1 MNQHPCVVT
10 INHNSKPR
18 ILFSGDQLVE
28 VDLPVG
34 SRVIYPKKPMEPLN
48 DVKSAIRYAINHPE
62 GSEPLYAKLRPG
74 MKVTIAIDDLSMPL
88 PPMETPDIRQQMLEV
103 VMDLLKDYAV
113 SDIEMVVATAFHR
126 PMTDT
131 EIKRMVGSKIFN
143 EYWPDRLYNHDA
155 ELPDGMVFLGT
166 TKEGYDVE
174 INARAAKSDLLIYLN
189 LTFVPMN
196 GGFKSVGTG
205 LAGYRTLKNHH
216 NPHTIRKTK
225 SYMDPNSTD
234 RESSELSTRMES
246 IGRFINEKL
255 DVFHIEST
263 INNRMFGK
271 PLDIL
276 GKNEDDL
283 TDWEERTLRGIM
295 KSLKWLPQP
304 ARQAIFEKV
313 PAPYGVIA
321 VHAGE
326 TEAVHQMIL
335 EKCFQQLAVPV
346 KGQSDIV
353 IFPIP
358 YISPYNVGAFLNPLL
373 VSVMAEGYLFNLHRG
388 APLLKKGG
396 TIIILHPC
404 TDKFDKD
411 QHLAYVEF
419 FHKLLPQTRDAM
431 ELHKRFEKEFSRNP
445 AYIQMYRSGK
455 AYHPTHPFYM
465 WYWGEN
471 GRQYRGRVIVVG
483 ADNEYIPKI
492 LGYETA
498 ATMSDALR
506 MAKETAPTPDP
517 SITCFRICPLMLADV
532 ELTDEEKADLE
543 REAKQLED
551 SQHAALTE
559 AQALPSRTEL
569 TKMTKTQLLDLAQ
582 QHDKDI
588 PKSWN
593 KSKIIDA
600 LKS

>member
-1 MNQHPCVVT
+1 MSNHPCVVT
-10 INHNSKPR
+10 INHQSKPR
-18 ILFSGDQLVE
+18 VLFSGDQLVE
-28 VDLPVG
+28 VDLPIG
-34 SRVIYPKKPMEPLN
+34 TRVIYPKPPMEPLN
-48 DVKSAIRYAINHPE
+48 DVKAAIRYAVNHPE
-62 GSEPLYAKLRPG
+62 NSEPLFAKLKPG

-88 PPMETPDIRQQMLEV
+88 PPMAKPDVRQQMLEV
-103 VMDLLKDYAV
+103 VLEMMEDYAID
-113 SDIEMVVATAFHR
+113 DIEMVIATAFHR
-126 PMTDT
+126 PMREE
-131 EIKRMVGSKIFN
+131 EIRHIVGNRIYNK
-143 EYWPDRLYNHDA
+143 YAPDRLYNHDA
-155 ELPDGMVFLGT
+155 ELPDGMVHLGK

-205 LAGYRTLKNHH
+205 LAGYKTLKAHH
-216 NPHTIRKTK
+216 NPQTLRKTK
-225 SYMDPNSTD
+225 SYMDPNYTD
-234 RESSELSTRMES
+234 KESSPLASKMES
-246 IGRFINEKL
+246 IGRFINEKVN
-255 DVFHIEST
+255 VFHIEST
-263 INNRMFGK
+263 TNNRMFAK
-271 PLDIL
+271 PLDFL

-283 TDWEERTLRGIM
+283 TPMEQIGM
-295 KSLKWLPQP
+295 KGLIRSLKMLPQP

-313 PAPYGVIA
+313 PAPYGIIA

-326 TEAVHQMIL
+326 TEAVHKLIL

-353 IFPIP
+353 IYPIP

-396 TIIILHPC
+396 TIIITHPC
-404 TDKFDKD
+404 TDKFDKE
-411 QHLAYVEF
+411 QHLSYVEF

-445 AYIQMYRSGK
+445 AYIQMYRSGN
-455 AYHPTHPFYM
+455 AYHPAHPFYM

-471 GRQYRGRVIVVG
+471 GRKHRNRVIVVG

-498 ATMSDALR
+498 RTMQEAIR
-506 MAKETAPTPDP
+506 MAKETAPKDP

-532 ELTDEEKADLE
+532 ELTDEEKA
-543 REAKQLED
+543 
-551 SQHAALTE
+551 
-559 AQALPSRTEL
+559 AQAES
-569 TKMTKTQLLDLAQ
+569 
-582 QHDKDI
+582 
-588 PKSWN
+588 N
-593 KSKIIDA
+593 KQ
-600 LKS
+600 

>member
-1 MNQHPCVVT
+1 MSNHPCVVT
-10 INHNSKPR
+10 INHQSKPR
-18 ILFSGDQLVE
+18 VLFSGDQLVE
-28 VDLPVG
+28 VDLPIG
-34 SRVIYPKKPMEPLN
+34 TRVIYPKPPMEPLN
-48 DVKSAIRYAINHPE
+48 DVKAAIRYAVNHPE
-62 GSEPLYAKLRPG
+62 NSEPLFAKLKPG

-88 PPMETPDIRQQMLEV
+88 PPMAKPDVRQQMLEV
-103 VMDLLKDYAV
+103 VLEMMEDYAID
-113 SDIEMVVATAFHR
+113 DIEMVIATAFHR
-126 PMTDT
+126 PMREE
-131 EIKRMVGSKIFN
+131 EIRHIVGNRIYNK
-143 EYWPDRLYNHDA
+143 YAPDRLYNHDA
-155 ELPDGMVFLGT
+155 ELPDGMVHLGK

-205 LAGYRTLKNHH
+205 LAGYKTLKAHH
-216 NPHTIRKTK
+216 NPHTLRKTK
-225 SYMDPNSTD
+225 SYMDPNYTD
-234 RESSELSTRMES
+234 KESSPLASKMES
-246 IGRFINEKL
+246 IGRFINEKIN
-255 DVFHIEST
+255 VFHIEST
-263 INNRMFGK
+263 TNNRMFAK
-271 PLDIL
+271 PLDFL

-283 TDWEERTLRGIM
+283 TPMEQIGM
-295 KSLKWLPQP
+295 KGLIRSLKMLPQP

-313 PAPYGVIA
+313 PAPYGIIA

-326 TEAVHQMIL
+326 TEAVHKLIL

-353 IFPIP
+353 IYPIP

-396 TIIILHPC
+396 TIIITHPC
-404 TDKFDKD
+404 TDKFDKE
-411 QHLAYVEF
+411 QHLSYVEF

-445 AYIQMYRSGK
+445 AYIQMYRSGN
-455 AYHPTHPFYM
+455 AYHPAHPFYM

-471 GRQYRGRVIVVG
+471 GRKHRSRVIVVG

-498 ATMSDALR
+498 RTMQEAIR
-506 MAKETAPTPDP
+506 MAKETAPKDP

-532 ELTDEEKADLE
+532 ELTDEEKA
-543 REAKQLED
+543 
-551 SQHAALTE
+551 
-559 AQALPSRTEL
+559 AQAEL
-569 TKMTKTQLLDLAQ
+569 
-582 QHDKDI
+582 
-588 PKSWN
+588 N
-593 KSKIIDA
+593 KQ
-600 LKS
+600 

>member
-1 MNQHPCVVT
+1 MSNHPCVVT
-10 INHNSKPR
+10 INHQSKPR
-18 ILFSGDQLVE
+18 VLFSGDQLVE
-28 VDLPVG
+28 VDLPIG
-34 SRVIYPKKPMEPLN
+34 TRVIYPKPPMEPLN
-48 DVKSAIRYAINHPE
+48 DVKAAIRYAVNHPE
-62 GSEPLYAKLRPG
+62 NSEPLFAKLKPG

-88 PPMETPDIRQQMLEV
+88 PPMAKPDVRQQMLEV
-103 VMDLLKDYAV
+103 VLEMMEDYAID
-113 SDIEMVVATAFHR
+113 DIEMVIATAFHR
-126 PMTDT
+126 PMREE
-131 EIKRMVGSKIFN
+131 EIRHIVGNQIYNK
-143 EYWPDRLYNHDA
+143 YAPDRLYNHDA
-155 ELPDGMVFLGT
+155 ELPDGMVHLGK

-205 LAGYRTLKNHH
+205 LAGYKTLKAHH
-216 NPHTIRKTK
+216 NPHTLRKTK
-225 SYMDPNSTD
+225 SYMDPNYTD
-234 RESSELSTRMES
+234 KESSPLASKMES
-246 IGRFINEKL
+246 IGRFINEKVN
-255 DVFHIEST
+255 VFHIEST
-263 INNRMFGK
+263 TNNRMFAK
-271 PLDIL
+271 PLDFL

-283 TDWEERTLRGIM
+283 TPMEQIGM
-295 KSLKWLPQP
+295 KGLIRSLKMLPQP

-313 PAPYGVIA
+313 PAPYGIIA

-326 TEAVHQMIL
+326 TEAVHKLIL

-353 IFPIP
+353 IYPIP

-396 TIIILHPC
+396 TIIITHPC
-404 TDKFDKD
+404 TDKFDKE
-411 QHLAYVEF
+411 QHLSYVEF

-445 AYIQMYRSGK
+445 AYIQMYRSGN
-455 AYHPTHPFYM
+455 AYHPAHPFYM

-471 GRQYRGRVIVVG
+471 GRKHRNRVIVVG

-498 ATMSDALR
+498 RTMQEAIR
-506 MAKETAPTPDP
+506 MAKETAPKDP

-532 ELTDEEKADLE
+532 ELTDEEKAE
-543 REAKQLED
+543 QAESNKQ
-551 SQHAALTE
+551 
-559 AQALPSRTEL
+559 
-569 TKMTKTQLLDLAQ
+569 
-582 QHDKDI
+582 
-588 PKSWN
+588 
-593 KSKIIDA
+593 
-600 LKS
+600 